1 MKDINKNSTL
11 AATDEQSSH
20 LMEMKLITSDEYNQF
35 AKENKAVKIE
45 EVEVK
50 LDNSFII
57 KTFGPPEDYT
67 PERTTIWSFPDRGSW
82 ATHKGN
88 YRGNWSPY
96 IPRNLILK
104 YSEKGDWILDQMMG
118 SGTTLVEAKL
128 LERNAI
134 GVDINLDAVM
144 VAINRLNFSY
154 EPLFPKNTEPTILT
168 YWGDARNLDKIEDNS
183 IDLIATHPPYASIIT
198 YTKSKKQKDD
208 LSQLPLE
215 DYIEEM
221 KKVAKESFRVLKPN
235 KVCAILIGDTRKH
248 KHYIPIAFR
257 VMQAFLEAGFILKE
271 DIIKVQWNMKTTR
284 ERWRA
289 KEYDFYLIEH
299 EHIFVFRKPSDESDY
314 RKYKFSTRW
323 QNNGQ
328 V

>member
-1 MKDINKNSTL
+1 MDISIKFKSMKEITKEDYIKFL
-11 AATDEQSSH
+11 KEKSSV
-20 LMEMKLITSDEYNQF
+20 I
-35 AKENKAVKIE
+35 IE
-45 EVEVK
+45 DVEVK
-50 LDNSFII
+50 LI
-57 KTFGPPEDYT
+57 KNWNIKSYSPPEDYVL
-67 PERTTIWSFPDRGSW
+67 ERTTIWSFPDRGSW

-104 YSEKGDWILDQMMG
+104 YTKKGDWVLDQMMG
-118 SGTTLVEAKL
+118 SGTTLIEAKL

-144 VAINRLNFSY
+144 VSIDRLNFSY
-154 EPLFPKNTEPTILT
+154 NLLFPEYNEPIIKT

-183 IDLIATHPPYASIIT
+183 IDLIATHPPYASIIS
-198 YTKSKKQKDD
+198 YTKTKKLDDD
-208 LSQLPLE
+208 LSQLSLE
-215 DYIEEM
+215 KYLREM
-221 KKVAKESFRVLKPN
+221 NKVAEESFRVLKPG

-271 DIIKVQWNMKTTR
+271 DIIKLQWNMKTTR
-284 ERWRA
+284 ERWRS
-289 KEYDFYLIEH
+289 KEYEFYLIEH
-299 EHIFVFRKPSDESDY
+299 EHIFVFRKPEDEKEY
-314 RKYKFSTRW
+314 KKYKFSIKW
-323 QNNGQ
+323 WENDQ

>member
-1 MKDINKNSTL
+1 MSKKYKDMKEITKDEYLKFIKEKDSVLIEDVKVKLNKNW
-11 AATDEQSSH
+11 
-20 LMEMKLITSDEYNQF
+20 N
-35 AKENKAVKIE
+35 
-45 EVEVK
+45 
-50 LDNSFII
+50 I
-57 KTFGPPEDYT
+57 KSYAPSEKYT
-67 PERTTIWSFPDRGSW
+67 PERTTVWSFPERGDW

-104 YSEKGDWILDQMMG
+104 YTAKGDWVLDQMMG

-144 VAINRLNFSY
+144 VALDRLNFSY
-154 EPLFPKNTEPTILT
+154 NLLFPKHNEPTIKT
-168 YWGDARNLDKIEDNS
+168 YWGDARNLNRIEDNS
-183 IDLIATHPPYASIIT
+183 IDLIATHPPYASIIS
-198 YTKSKKQKDD
+198 YTKNKKQNDD

-215 DYIEEM
+215 EYLKEM
-221 KKVAKESFRVLKPN
+221 EKVAEESFRVLKPG

-248 KHYIPIAFR
+248 KHYVPIAFR
-257 VMQAFLEAGFILKE
+257 VMQAFLEVGFILKE
-271 DIIKVQWNMKTTR
+271 DIVKLQWNMKTTR

-289 KEYDFYLIEH
+289 KEYEFYLIAH
-299 EHIFVFRKPSDESDY
+299 EHIFVFRKPEDGKEY
-314 RKYKFSTRW
+314 KKYKFSIKW
-323 QNNGQ
+323 WGNGQ